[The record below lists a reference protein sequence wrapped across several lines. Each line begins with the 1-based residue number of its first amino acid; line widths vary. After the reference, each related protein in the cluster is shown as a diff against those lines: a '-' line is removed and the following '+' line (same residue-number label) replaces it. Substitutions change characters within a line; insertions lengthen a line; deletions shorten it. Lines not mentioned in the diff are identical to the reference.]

1 MRSATHPARRP
12 TARAALLIG
21 LLLGLVGATAPGGPA
36 QAAEVPKVEPAVRTG
51 EKAPLDAALIIG
63 NEAYGH
69 LPQATWAGLDARA
82 FREWALT
89 SRGMSGSRV
98 AYAEDIDRRT
108 MLKLVEKAGKR
119 VGKRGTMWI
128 YFAGH
133 GAVGGG
139 GERVLVGVDAEPG
152 TVDQGSVSLSEL
164 SAAALKNKSVS
175 RVVFVLDAGFGSL
188 GRDGLEVVP
197 GAKAKAPTA
206 WAGEDPRVLIW
217 AADRGDGQAQALEGA
232 RHGLFTWSVLGAL
245 RGWADGELDGTRDG
259 RVTMA
264 EAQAYTARV
273 PGLLGRAGQP
283 TLDLSPAAQSW
294 TLVTGGALEQAPPR
308 STFEAL
314 AAADRLARV
323 AAAEKRLRDDAEAF
337 WADTLSRVQ
346 QGGPGANDALQAYIN
361 EFAGARLSL
370 TWSIDLPRV
379 QEAQRLLAGV
389 ATAPAAASGGGAGP
403 DRAVPP
409 AAKCDDL
416 IDLEGKALLG
426 ELGAALIGCVEGRIA
441 TDRLQT
447 NKNKLSRLL
456 IANAENAGKPEEWER
471 LMQRHL
477 EDIERSD
484 PDLCMRYAVHLHKQG
499 LESEEEALRWSAY
512 ALENKQRWQG
522 DDYVKRV
529 NGLLRLRAEASN
541 KLWRDAEERYSK
553 EPTPEHDKATR
564 QWRGEAMTSAREW
577 LDYARASGGKTDQAL
592 LLCQT
597 AAGTNEYCKAAP

>member
-1 MRSATHPARRP
+1 MR
-12 TARAALLIG
+12 RAHAPLYRAVRAICAAVLC
-21 LLLGLVGATAPGGPA
+21 LPLVWGAAAAAGP
-36 QAAEVPKVEPAVRTG
+36 EVPKVEPAVRTG
-51 EKAPLDAALIIG
+51 EKAPLDAAVVIG
-63 NEAYGH
+63 NEAYRD

-82 FREWALT
+82 FREWAQS
-89 SRGMSGSRV
+89 SRGMSGNRV
-98 AYAEDIDRRT
+98 SFAEDIDRKA

-119 VGKRGTMWI
+119 VGKRGTLWV

-133 GAVGGG
+133 GAVTREGA
-139 GERVLVGVDAEPG
+139 RVLVGVDASTG
-152 TVDQGSVSLSEL
+152 AVDQGGAEIAELASV
-164 SAAALKNKSVS
+164 ALKNKNVA
-175 RVVFVLDAGFGSL
+175 RIVFVLDAGFGSL

-197 GAKAKAPTA
+197 GAKATAPTR
-206 WAGEDPRVLIW
+206 WAADDPRVWIW
-217 AADRGDGQAQALEGA
+217 SADRADGQAQAFEGA

-245 RGWADGELDGTRDG
+245 RGWADGELDGARDG

-264 EAQAYTARV
+264 EAQAFTARV

-283 TLDLSPAAQSW
+283 TLDLGAAAQGW
-294 TLVTGGALEQAPPR
+294 TLVSGASLEAPPPR
-308 STFEAL
+308 ATFDAI
-314 AAADRLARV
+314 AADDRLSRI
-323 AAAEKRLRDDAEAF
+323 AAAEKRLREDAEAF

-346 QGGPGANDALQAYIN
+346 QGGPGANEALQSYIN

-379 QEAQRLLAGV
+379 QEAQRMLAGV
-389 ATAPAAASGGGAGP
+389 VPVPTAGGAAAVA
-403 DRAVPP
+403 PP
-409 AAKCDDL
+409 PVAAKCDDL
-416 IDLEGKALLG
+416 IELEGKALLG
-426 ELGAALIGCVEGRIA
+426 ELGPALAGCIEGRIA

-499 LESEEEALRWSAY
+499 LDSEEEALRWAMY
-512 ALENKQRWQG
+512 ALENKQVWQG
-522 DDYVKRV
+522 DEYIKRV

-541 KLWRDAEERYSK
+541 RLWRDAEERYTK

-564 QWRGEAMTSAREW
+564 QWRGEAMASAREW
-577 LDYARASGGKTDQAL
+577 LDYARASGGKVEQAL

-597 AAGTNEYCKAAP
+597 AAGTNDFCKSAP